1 MSAESIGKSIRPR
14 GRPRL
19 PGSPEKK
26 EFLGFGTSTDSEFVD
41 ILLHGTR

>member
-1 MSAESIGKSIRPR
+1 MSAESIGNSIRPR

-26 EFLGFGTSTDSEFVD
+26 EFLGFESSTDSEFAE